1 MNGRKT
7 GRKLISLILSLV
19 MMVTM
24 VPITAAAAPTT
35 DSDSTASNVKI
46 VQSYAAQL
54 RTANQ
59 KSDYSQGGFTWDT
72 EKKSDSWRYF
82 NGVMMDAF
90 LMEGDTAYADAF
102 YDGNISDEGTIKNY
116 IKGEL
121 DSIPTAR
128 GLFDLLSVSGHAD
141 KYKKAIQNVYTQ
153 LEDQKTYE
161 DCGGNY
167 LHKQNDDGTPQES
180 WSTWSIG
187 LDGLYMAQPFL
198 MECANAIDDGKLELK
213 DQDGNEVASESIY
226 TAVYERMAWV
236 AENMRDAETGLYHHG
251 WNVEENAGN
260 GSFWSRGIGWYA
272 MAQVDI
278 IEMMPE
284 GAYRT
289 AMIEQLPAFFDA
301 MLTYQD
307 AETGMWYNV
316 VDRGTDLSGNQLETS
331 GSAMMAYALMKA
343 YNNGYVSNVKYGEAG
358 LKAFNGI
365 VENKVSGEEG
375 SYTVNDI
382 YQKSSVGDSDE
393 FYCEQSYVADEAKGT
408 GALIMAATLANT
420 TAASVGETE
429 PEEPTNPPT
438 EPEEPEAPQE
448 PEPSETVTGNLQGE
462 TRYVLNTDG
471 VDNGGEYLILNS
483 KSAGENRYALRNNN
497 SSSDRQRVS
506 VSDNIASISNNED
519 ACVWTFIQSGD
530 SWRISNGDQYLR
542 LNDSDIISSSGSNLT
557 VTDRDDGVYRI
568 SQLVK
573 ESWWSTTY
581 YLRYSSDRWQRDDE
595 DAGNVYLFKKETTPG
610 APVAFSVTPGSASM
624 RTGSTQA
631 FVPSVLVDNS
641 AVNSYEITW
650 NSGNADVA
658 TVDNS
663 GNVTAISDGTTNI
676 TATLTAANGTGMQAD
691 LTVTI
696 PVSVSSKSVAS
707 AVLSGNTA
715 RYTRQNV
722 EPDFSG
728 IVLTVTYDDNST
740 AEITTEN
747 GLVISGY
754 DITEIGTTYAAISYL
769 GVQYGT
775 VRVTVEGNPY
785 DGLDD
790 ATDYPTYPYDGAVRI
805 DKTATANSQVFNNTG
820 VAKVELDVAG
830 ISVKQG
836 VDVVLVVD
844 VSNSMA
850 WSLENSSN
858 TGDSNKMPDEG
869 QESKIDIAMNAA
881 ENFAD
886 ILLGDNDGSDSD
898 NTLSYVTF
906 AGYDEQ
912 HSASESDKG
921 AYVDSVQTIFSGVT
935 DKEKAK
941 VSFAGTTITGKD
953 RNSKPGDTGV
963 DYTLTLTDENGQSVN
978 GANRGN
984 TNYDYAFWQA
994 QQTVKDLQ
1002 DNYHG
1007 NYAESGR
1014 ETYIVF
1020 MTDGAPSHYNNRN
1033 ANGGSDR
1040 DYYPN
1045 SNRNTYREEDFTTS
1059 TWTDYLLGTDNTYA
1073 NDLYAMV
1080 GDGHFYSIGFDLANG
1095 GFGDF
1100 SWTNSWADL
1109 EDVLAGMV
1117 SEVKIPV
1124 MTTADSDELNQF
1136 YQSLA
1141 TRIKYAGTNA
1151 VVTDTIKSDYTLQ
1164 TAAESGTGEDTALL
1178 NPAPYIEVRAYDL
1191 YAESEHATDE
1201 DGNDLTGMRKDDGE
1215 ALETV
1220 TFSSDGTQAFSDKLG
1235 DGNNIMDISDGT
1247 VTISALYFTYTKDAD
1262 GIERFEWNIGDI
1274 TDQEVALSYYVYLKD
1289 TLEGNRDEG
1298 VWETNESAQLE
1309 YVDIDGKHAV
1319 QTFPVPAMNWG
1330 GASTTYEYYLVDK
1343 EGDPVNYAG
1352 EKVPFANRIIIA
1364 GPKTVALHLNDDLTV
1379 EARTIHASEDL
1390 PDGYFLYDPYAS
1402 YTVETSSGETVE
1414 GGISISKPSEA
1425 AMGKDPN
1432 DPDRADQ
1439 QQGEGAEEEDYQTT
1453 IIVNAEDKYYTW
1465 SRVAFGV
1472 RWDKTPT
1479 YVDEVLNKDQIV
1491 IDYGKAVQKDV
1502 LANDTEVIEEGY
1514 KAELTGFT
1522 SYNPNT
1528 NLKQRMSSP
1537 GSAEFTTDNGTYTL
1551 TQDGTVQFQL
1561 NRFLSEVD
1569 KVFCVV
1575 KLTNEQDKNDFYYL
1589 YEELDVIPAT
1599 TMYYEDNF
1607 AGAITYAGTENTKWD
1622 IYSSNT
1628 SDTPDYL
1635 QEDGTV
1641 GQNSPYG
1648 YDESYNSDVA
1658 YSNATAHHIYA
1669 SEDSN
1674 GGYDITY
1681 AQFTFTGT
1689 GFDLISVTE
1698 QQAAMVRAEIYQG
1711 KNTSSKV
1718 YKSQQVANV
1727 GATSELYQVPV
1738 LSCEDM
1744 PYGTYTVRV
1753 QVYKAYTNEQIPAL
1767 NRGGHFVF
1775 DAVRIYDPIDV
1786 SGTALTGD
1794 SATAQSAYTADSE
1807 AYEQHLEVR
1816 DAIVSSKDYDT
1827 TTEGTEGD
1835 GVLYID
1841 AIPGHATTGSD
1852 AAKVTDYIAVGPNN
1866 EAYLKPGNEDTINM
1880 IGFILNT
1887 DQIPKTLQIGAKSV
1901 LGGEVVLDVS
1911 LENPDTS
1918 DVAYMSEKFRH
1929 ASAQNYSTFIAYA
1942 DDEGDTGTEVTDLTP
1957 YFTKTE
1963 NGYQAYVYITNYGD
1977 AASQILSITDIKA
1990 TFDTAS
1996 GMTFSYSEDVV
2007 NALNERLA
2015 SEEAPVQPGSEAQ
2028 LISAAF
2034 TEDSIRYTKQ
2044 AELKVETTADVE
2056 DIVVLK
2062 ESGSE
2067 QSATTKVE
2075 TNEEGNKVWTL
2086 KFKPGKAGTYSYTV
2100 YGLDKEGNQTGS
2112 STVSIVTTKR

>member
-35 DSDSTASNVKI
+35 GSDSTASNVKI

-54 RTANQ
+54 RDKNQ
-59 KSDYSQGGFTWDT
+59 QPDYSLGGFTWDT
-72 EKKSDSWRYF
+72 ENKPDSWRYF

-102 YDGNISDEGTIKNY
+102 YDGNINDDGSIKNY
-116 IKGEL
+116 IEGEL
-121 DSIPTAR
+121 DSVPTAR
-128 GLFDLLSVSGHAD
+128 GLFDLLSASEYAD
-141 KYKKAIQNVYTQ
+141 KYKKAIQYVYTQ
-153 LEDQKTYE
+153 LEDQVTYE
-161 DCGGNY
+161 KCGGNY

-198 MECANAIDDGKLELK
+198 MECANAIDEGNLELK
-213 DQDGNEVASESIY
+213 DQEGNEVASELIY

-278 IEMMPE
+278 IEMMPAGE
-284 GAYRT
+284 YRT

-301 MLTYQD
+301 MLKYQD
-307 AETGMWYNV
+307 ADTGMWYNV
-316 VDRGTDLSGNQLETS
+316 TNRGTDLSENILETS

-343 YNNGYVSNVKYGEAG
+343 YNNGYVSDAKYGEAG
-358 LKAFNGI
+358 LKAFNGV
-365 VENKVSGEEG
+365 VENKVTGSEG
-375 SYTVNDI
+375 GYKVTDI
-382 YQKSSVGDSDE
+382 YQKSGVGATDE
-393 FYCEQSYVADEAKGT
+393 YYTENSYVADEAKGT

-429 PEEPTNPPT
+429 PEEPTTPPT
-438 EPEEPEAPQE
+438 EPEEPETPQE
-448 PEPSETVTGNLQGE
+448 PEQSETVTGNLQGE
-462 TRYVLNTDG
+462 TRYVLDTDG

-483 KSAGENRYALRNNN
+483 KSAGENKYALRNNDSN
-497 SSSDRQRVS
+497 VMRQQTR
-506 VSDNIASISNNED
+506 VSDNIAQVTSGED
-519 ACVWTFIQSGD
+519 YCVWTFTQSGD
-530 SWRISNGDQYLR
+530 SWIISNGDQYLR
-542 LNDSDIISSSGSNLT
+542 LNNSDIISRSGSDLT
-557 VTDRDDGVYRI
+557 VTNRGSGEYRI
-568 SQLVK
+568 SYNVK
-573 ESWWSTTY
+573 GDTY
-581 YLRYSSDRWQRDDE
+581 YLRYIKSIWQRSDNS
-595 DAGNVYLFKKETTPG
+595 GSVYLFKKETTPG
-610 APVAFSVTPGSASM
+610 APVAFSVTPGSASI
-624 RTGSTQA
+624 RTGSTQ
-631 FVPSVLVDNS
+631 VLTPSVLVDNS

-650 NSGNADVA
+650 NSDNMDVA

-663 GNVTAISDGTTNI
+663 GNVTAVSDGMANI
-676 TATLTAANGTGMQAD
+676 MATLTSASGTAMQED

-696 PVSVSSKSVAS
+696 PVSVSSKSVAN

-728 IVLTVTYDDNST
+728 IVLTVTYDDDST
-740 AEITTEN
+740 AEITTDN

-754 DITEIGTTYAAISYL
+754 DITEIGTTYAAVSYL

-785 DGLDD
+785 DGLED
-790 ATDYPTYPYDGAVRI
+790 ATKYPTYPHDGAVRI
-805 DKTATANSQVFNNTG
+805 DKTATANSQVFHNTG

-858 TGDSNKMPDEG
+858 TGDSNKMPDED

-881 ENFAD
+881 GNFAH

-906 AGYDEQ
+906 AGYDSQ
-912 HSASESDKG
+912 HSASESDQA
-921 AYVDSVQTIFSGVT
+921 AYVDSVQTVFSSVT
-935 DKEKAK
+935 DEEKAK

-963 DYTLTLTDENGQSVN
+963 DYTLTLTDENGRQLVK
-978 GANRGN
+978 GVNRGN

-994 QQTVKDLQ
+994 QQAVKELQ
-1002 DNYHG
+1002 NNYDG
-1007 NYAESGR
+1007 NYAKSGR
-1014 ETYIVF
+1014 ETYVVF
-1020 MTDGAPSHYNNRN
+1020 MTDGAPSHYNNEN
-1033 ANGGSDR
+1033 ANGNSGR
-1040 DYYPN
+1040 DYYPDG
-1045 SNRNTYREEDFTTS
+1045 SGDTYTQGSYTTT
-1059 TWTDYLLGTDNTYA
+1059 TWTNYLLRTDNTYA

-1080 GDGHFYSIGFDLANG
+1080 GDDHFYSIGFDLANG

-1109 EDVLAGMV
+1109 ADVLAGMV
-1117 SEVKIPV
+1117 TDAEIPV
-1124 MTTADSDELNQF
+1124 MTTADRDELNQF

-1164 TAAESGTGEDTALL
+1164 TAAVSGTGEDTALL
-1178 NPAPYIEVRAYDL
+1178 DPAPYIEVRAYNL

-1201 DGNDLTGMRKDDGE
+1201 EGNDLTGMRKDDGE
-1215 ALETV
+1215 AWETV
-1220 TFSSDGTQAFSDKLG
+1220 TFNTDGTQAFSNKLG
-1235 DGNNIMDISDGT
+1235 DDNNIMTIGPDGT
-1247 VTISALYFTYTKDAD
+1247 VTISAMYFTYTKDAD

-1274 TDQEVALSYYVYLKD
+1274 TDQEMALSYYVYLKD

-1298 VWETNESAQLE
+1298 VWETNEIAQLE

-1343 EGDPVNYAG
+1343 DGNPVNYAG
-1352 EKVPFANRIIIA
+1352 EEVPFANRIIIA
-1364 GPKTVALHLNDDLTV
+1364 GPSTVALHLNDDLTV
-1379 EARTIHASEDL
+1379 EARTINASEFL
-1390 PDGYFLYDPYAS
+1390 PEGYFLYDPYAA
-1402 YTVETSSGETVE
+1402 YTVETSSGETVQ
-1414 GGISISKPSEA
+1414 GGITISEPSDA
-1425 AMGKDPN
+1425 ARGEDPE
-1432 DPDRADQ
+1432 DTERADQ
-1439 QQGEGAEEEDYQTT
+1439 NGAQTT
-1453 IIVNAEDKYYTW
+1453 IVVNAEETYYTW

-1479 YVDEVLNKDQIV
+1479 YVDEALNKDQIV

-1528 NLKQRMSSP
+1528 DLKQRMSSP
-1537 GSAEFTTDNGTYTL
+1537 GSAEFTTDNGTYSL

-1575 KLTNEQDKNDFYYL
+1575 KLTNEMDENDFYYL

-1622 IYSSNT
+1622 IYTSNI
-1628 SDTPDYL
+1628 SDTPDYV

-1648 YDESYNSDVA
+1648 YDESYNSDIA
-1658 YSNATAHHIYA
+1658 YSNAAAHHIYA
-1669 SEDSN
+1669 SEDSD

-1711 KNTSSKV
+1711 RNTNGEV

-1727 GATSELYQVPV
+1727 GATNELYQVPV

-1744 PYGTYTVRV
+1744 PYDTYTVRV
-1753 QVYKAYTNEQIPAL
+1753 QVYKEYTNEQIPAL

-1841 AIPGHATTGSD
+1841 ATPGHATTGSD

-1866 EAYLKPGNEDTINM
+1866 EAYLKPGNDDTINM

-1911 LENPDTS
+1911 LENPDTG
-1918 DVAYMSEKFRH
+1918 DAVYMSEEFRH

-1957 YFTKTE
+1957 YFAKRE
-1963 NGYQAYVYITNYGD
+1963 KGYQVYVYITNYGD
-1977 AASQILSITDIKA
+1977 DMSQILSITDIKA

-1996 GMTFSYSEDVV
+1996 GMRFSYSEDVV

-2086 KFKPGKAGTYSYTV
+2086 KFKPGKAGTYNYTV
-2100 YGLDKEGNQTGS
+2100 YGLDKEENKTGS
-2112 STVSIVTTKR
+2112 AEVSIETTRR

>member
-1 MNGRKT
+1 MKGRKT
-7 GRKLISLILSLV
+7 GSKLISLILSLV
-19 MMVTM
+19 MIVTLLPATVM
-24 VPITAAAAPTT
+24 AAPAT
-35 DSDSTASNVKI
+35 DSSTSANVEK
-46 VQSYAAQL
+46 VLSYAAL
-54 RTANQ
+54 MRDNNTKKNG
-59 KSDYSQGGFTWDT
+59 DYASGGFTWDT
-72 EKKSDSWRYF
+72 EGKADSWRYF
-82 NGVMMDAF
+82 NGLMMDAF
-90 LMEGDTAYADAF
+90 LMTGDQKNIAYAEQF
-102 YDGNISDEGTIKNY
+102 YDANIADAGIISDYAE
-116 IKGEL
+116 GEL
-121 DSIPTAR
+121 DSVEAAR
-128 GLFDLLSVSGHAD
+128 GLFDLLDSQND
-141 KYKKAIQNVYTQ
+141 EKYKTAIQYVYTQ
-153 LEDQKTYE
+153 LEKQTSYE

-167 LHKQNDDGTPQES
+167 LHKDS
-180 WSTWSIG
+180 WKDWNIG

-198 MECANAIDDGKLELK
+198 MECANAIEPGTLTLIDKE
-213 DQDGNEVASESIY
+213 NNTVAANDIY
-226 TAVYERMAWV
+226 QAVYNRMEWV
-236 AENMRDAETGLYHHG
+236 ATTMKDDATGLYHHG
-251 WNVEENAGN
+251 WNVENENGN
-260 GSFWSRGIGWYA
+260 RHFWSRSLGWYA

-284 GAYRT
+284 GT
-289 AMIEQLPAFFDA
+289 ARDTMISQLTAFFDA
-301 MLTYQD
+301 MLNYQD
-307 AETGMWYNV
+307 SETGMWYNV
-316 VDRGTDLSGNQLETS
+316 TNRGADLDNNKLETS

-343 YNNGYVSNVKYGEAG
+343 YNNGYVTDAKYGEAG
-358 LKAFNGI
+358 LKAFNGV
-365 VENKVSGEEG
+365 VESKVSGDEG
-375 SYTVNDI
+375 NYTVADI
-382 YQKSSVGDSDE
+382 YQKSSVETSDE
-393 FYCEQSYVADEAKGT
+393 GYCQNEYVNDEAKGT
-408 GALIMAATLANT
+408 GALIMAATLANATADKLPETDPEKPT
-420 TAASVGETE
+420 T
-429 PEEPTNPPT
+429 PPT
-438 EPEEPEAPQE
+438 EPEEPELPQE
-448 PEPSETVTGNLQGE
+448 PEASETVTGYLQGE
-462 TRYVLNTDG
+462 TRYELATDG
-471 VDNGGEYLILNS
+471 VENGKVYLIVN
-483 KSAGENRYALRNNN
+483 GENALMNNQSTADSQDVN
-497 SSSDRQRVS
+497 LNADKSIATVS
-506 VSDNIASISNNED
+506 ENADLCE
-519 ACVWTFIQSGD
+519 WTFTKISK
-530 SWRISNGDQYLR
+530 SWRISNSGRYLQLNNRGINLSEDKTNVTVEKKESDPGDYRIYQSSDGSKMYLR
-542 LNDSDIISSSGSNLT
+542 FSSGKW
-557 VTDRDDGVYRI
+557 I
-568 SQLVK
+568 A
-573 ESWWSTTY
+573 
-581 YLRYSSDRWQRDDE
+581 SSDSKT
-595 DAGNVYLFKKETTPG
+595 NSLYKKTG
-610 APVAFSVTPGSASM
+610 ASQGEEVSFSVTPGSLALK
-624 RTGSTQA
+624 TGSTQQ
-631 FVPSVLVDNS
+631 FTPSVLVSN
-641 AVNSYEITW
+641 AAAESYNITW
-650 NSGNADVA
+650 ESDSPQIAGIDENGLLTAVADGSV
-658 TVDNS
+658 
-663 GNVTAISDGTTNI
+663 NI
-676 TATLTAANGTGMQAD
+676 TATLTAANGTGMQKD

-696 PVSVSSKSVAS
+696 PVTVSSKSVAS

-728 IVLTVTYDDNST
+728 VVLTVTYDDGST

-747 GLVISGY
+747 GLVINGY
-754 DITEIGTTYAAISYL
+754 DITEIGTTYAAVSYL

-785 DGLDD
+785 DGLED
-790 ATDYPTYPYDGAVRI
+790 ATKYPTYPHDGAVRI
-805 DKTATANSQVFNNTG
+805 DKTATANSQVFHNTG

-858 TGDSNKMPDEG
+858 TGDSNKMPDED
-869 QESKIDIAMNAA
+869 QKSKIDIAMNAA
-881 ENFAD
+881 GNFAH

-906 AGYDEQ
+906 AGYDSQ
-912 HSASESDKG
+912 HSASKSDQA
-921 AYVDSVQTIFSGVT
+921 AYVDSVQTVFSSVT
-935 DKEKAK
+935 DEEKAK

-963 DYTLTLTDENGQSVN
+963 DYTLTLTDENGHQLVK
-978 GANRGN
+978 GVNRGN

-994 QQTVKDLQ
+994 QQAVEQLQ
-1002 DNYHG
+1002 NKYDG

-1014 ETYIVF
+1014 ETYVVF
-1020 MTDGAPSHYNNRN
+1020 MTDGAPSHYNNKN
-1033 ANGGSDR
+1033 ANGNSNR
-1040 DYYPN
+1040 DYYPDG
-1045 SNRNTYREEDFTTS
+1045 SERTYTQGSYDTN
-1059 TWTDYLLGTDNTYA
+1059 TWTSYLLRTDNTYA
-1073 NDLYAMV
+1073 NALYEMV
-1080 GDGHFYSIGFDLANG
+1080 GDDHFYSIGFDLANG

-1109 EDVLAGMV
+1109 ADVLAGMV
-1117 SEVKIPV
+1117 TDAKIPV
-1124 MTTADSDELNQF
+1124 MTTADRDELNQF

-1164 TAAESGTGEDTALL
+1164 TAAVSGTGEDTALL
-1178 NPAPYIEVRAYDL
+1178 DPAPYIEVRAYNL

-1201 DGNDLTGMRKDDGE
+1201 EGNDLTGMRKDDGE
-1215 ALETV
+1215 AWETV
-1220 TFSSDGTQAFSDKLG
+1220 TFNTDGTQAFSNKLG
-1235 DGNNIMDISDGT
+1235 DDNNIMTIGPDGT
-1247 VTISALYFTYTKDAD
+1247 VTISAMYFTYTKDAD

-1274 TDQEVALSYYVYLKD
+1274 TDQEMALSYYVYLKD

-1298 VWETNESAQLE
+1298 VWETNEIAQLE

-1343 EGDPVNYAG
+1343 DGNPVNYAG
-1352 EKVPFANRIIIA
+1352 EEVPFANRIIIA
-1364 GPKTVALHLNDDLTV
+1364 GPSTVALHLNDDLTV
-1379 EARTIHASEDL
+1379 EARTINASEFL
-1390 PDGYFLYDPYAS
+1390 PEGYFLYDPYAA
-1402 YTVETSSGETVE
+1402 YTVETSSGETVQ
-1414 GGISISKPSEA
+1414 GGITISEPSDA
-1425 AMGKDPN
+1425 ARGEDPE
-1432 DPDRADQ
+1432 DTERADQ
-1439 QQGEGAEEEDYQTT
+1439 NGAQTT
-1453 IIVNAEDKYYTW
+1453 IVVNAEETYYTW

-1479 YVDEVLNKDQIV
+1479 YVDEALNKDQIV

-1528 NLKQRMSSP
+1528 DLKQRMSSP
-1537 GSAEFTTDNGTYTL
+1537 GSAEFTTDNGTYSL

-1575 KLTNEQDKNDFYYL
+1575 KLTNKTDETDFYYL

-1599 TMYYEDNF
+1599 AVYYEDNF

-1622 IYSSNT
+1622 IYTSNI
-1628 SDTPDYL
+1628 SDTPDYV

-1658 YSNATAHHIYA
+1658 YSNTAAHHIYA

-1711 KNTSSKV
+1711 RNTNGEV

-1727 GATSELYQVPV
+1727 GATNELYQVPV

-1753 QVYKAYTNEQIPAL
+1753 QVYKEYTNEQIPAL

-1794 SATAQSAYTADSE
+1794 SKTAQDAYLADSE
-1807 AYEQHLEVR
+1807 AYEQHLELR
-1816 DAIVSSKDYDT
+1816 DAIVSSADYDS
-1827 TTEGTEGD
+1827 TTEGTEGE

-1841 AIPGHATTGSD
+1841 ATPGHATTGSD
-1852 AAKVTDYIAVGPNN
+1852 AAQVADYIAVGPNN
-1866 EAYLKPGNEDTINM
+1866 ETYLQSGEESAV

-1911 LENPDTS
+1911 LENPDTV
-1918 DVAYMSEKFRH
+1918 DAAYMSEPFSH
-1929 ASAQNYSTFIAYA
+1929 AAAQNYSTFVAYA
-1942 DDEGDTGTEVTDLTP
+1942 EDEEDTGTEVTDLTP

-1963 NGYQAYVYITNYGD
+1963 NGYQTYVYIANYGD
-1977 AASQILSITDIKA
+1977 NTSQILSITDIKA

-1996 GMTFSYSEDVV
+1996 GMNFSYSTDVV
-2007 NALNERLA
+2007 NTLNERLD
-2015 SEEAPVQPGSEAQ
+2015 SEEAPVQPGSEAK

>member
-24 VPITAAAAPTT
+24 VPMTAAAAPAT
-35 DSDSTASNVKI
+35 DSDNTASNVEI
-46 VQSYAAQL
+46 VQSYAEQL
-54 RTANQ
+54 RTENR
-59 KSDYSQGGFTWDT
+59 KSDYSAGGFTWDT
-72 EKKSDSWRYF
+72 EGKKDSWRYF

-102 YDGNISDEGTIKNY
+102 YDGNINDDGIIKNY
-116 IKGEL
+116 IEGEL
-121 DSIPTAR
+121 DSVEAAR
-128 GLFDLLSVSGHAD
+128 GLFDLLDSGNAE
-141 KYKKAIQNVYTQ
+141 KYKAAIQYVYSQ
-153 LEDQKTYE
+153 LEKQTSYE
-161 DCGGNY
+161 NCGGNY
-167 LHKQNDDGTPQES
+167 QHKDS
-180 WSTWSIG
+180 WKDWNIG

-213 DQDGNEVASESIY
+213 DRDGNEVASKSIY

-236 AENMRDAETGLYHHG
+236 AEKMCDAETDLYHHG
-251 WNVEENAGN
+251 WNVEENVGN

-284 GAYRT
+284 GEYRT
-289 AMIEQLPAFFDA
+289 AMIGQLQAFFDA

-307 AETGMWYNV
+307 ADTGLWYNV
-316 VDRGTDLSGNQLETS
+316 TDRGTDLSGNQLETS

-343 YNNGYVSNVKYGEAG
+343 YNNGYASEAKYGEAG
-358 LKAFNGI
+358 LKAFNGV
-365 VENKVSGEEG
+365 VENKVTESEG
-375 SYTVNDI
+375 SYTVADI
-382 YQKSSVGDSDE
+382 YQKSGVGETDE
-393 FYCEQSYVADEAKGT
+393 YYTENAYVADEAKGT

-429 PEEPTNPPT
+429 PEEPTTPPT
-438 EPEEPEAPQE
+438 EPEEPETPQE

-462 TRYVLNTDG
+462 TRYVLDTDG
-471 VDNGGEYLILNS
+471 VDDGGEYLILNS
-483 KSAGENRYALRNNN
+483 TSKGTRYALRNNDSN
-497 SSSDRQRVS
+497 KASQSVK
-506 VSDNIASISNNED
+506 VSDSIAAISNNED
-519 ACVWTFIQSGD
+519 SCVWTFTQSGD
-530 SWRISNGDQYLR
+530 SWRISNRNQYLR
-542 LNDSDIISSSGSNLT
+542 LNDNDIISGSGSNLT
-557 VTDRDDGVYRI
+557 VTDEGSGGYIISYR
-568 SQLVK
+568 SK
-573 ESWWSTTY
+573 GTTY
-581 YLRYSSDRWQRDDE
+581 YLRYRDDSWQRYKSD
-595 DAGNVYLFKKETTPG
+595 GNVYLFKKETTPG
-610 APVAFSVTPGSASM
+610 APVAFSVTPGSVSI

-631 FVPSVLVDNS
+631 LVPSVLVGNS

-650 NSGNADVA
+650 DSDNMDVA
-658 TVDNS
+658 AVDNS
-663 GNVTAISDGTTNI
+663 GNVTAISDGTANI
-676 TATLTAANGTGMQAD
+676 TATLTSASGTAMQEE
-691 LTVTI
+691 LTVAI
-696 PVSVSSKSVAS
+696 PVSVSSKSVTS

-715 RYTRQNV
+715 KYTRQNV

-728 IVLTVTYDDNST
+728 VVLTVTYDDGST

-747 GLVISGY
+747 GLVINGY
-754 DITEIGTTYAAISYL
+754 DITEIGTTYAAVSYL

-785 DGLDD
+785 DGLED
-790 ATDYPTYPYDGAVRI
+790 ATKYPTYPHDGAVRI
-805 DKTATANSQVFNNTG
+805 DKTATANSQVFHNTG

-858 TGDSNKMPDEG
+858 TGDSNKMPDED

-881 ENFAD
+881 GNFAH

-906 AGYDEQ
+906 AGYDSQ
-912 HSASESDKG
+912 HSASESDQA
-921 AYVDSVQTIFSGVT
+921 AYVDSVQTVFSSVT
-935 DKEKAK
+935 DEEKAK

-963 DYTLTLTDENGQSVN
+963 DYTLTLTDKNGHQLVK
-978 GANRGN
+978 GVNRGN

-994 QQTVKDLQ
+994 QQAVKELQ
-1002 DNYHG
+1002 NNYDG
-1007 NYAESGR
+1007 NYAKSGR
-1014 ETYIVF
+1014 ETYVVF
-1020 MTDGAPSHYNNRN
+1020 MTDGAPSHYNNEN
-1033 ANGGSDR
+1033 ANGNSGR
-1040 DYYPN
+1040 DYYPDG
-1045 SNRNTYREEDFTTS
+1045 SGDTYTQGSYTTT
-1059 TWTDYLLGTDNTYA
+1059 TWTNYLLRTDNTYA

-1080 GDGHFYSIGFDLANG
+1080 GEDHFYSIGFDLANG

-1109 EDVLAGMV
+1109 ADVLAGMV
-1117 SEVKIPV
+1117 TDAKIPV
-1124 MTTADSDELNQF
+1124 MTTADRDELNQF

-1164 TAAESGTGEDTALL
+1164 TAAESGTGEDKAPL

-1191 YAESEHATDE
+1191 YARSEHATDE
-1201 DGNDLTGMRKDDGE
+1201 EGNDLTGMRKDDGE
-1215 ALETV
+1215 AWETV
-1220 TFSSDGTQAFSDKLG
+1220 TFNTDGTQAFSDKLG
-1235 DGNNIMDISDGT
+1235 DNNNIMAIEPDGT

-1289 TLEGNRDEG
+1289 TLEGDRDEG
-1298 VWETNESAQLE
+1298 VWETNEIAQLE

-1319 QTFPVPAMNWG
+1319 QKFPVPAMNWG

-1343 EGDPVNYAG
+1343 YGNPVNYAG
-1352 EKVPFANRIIIA
+1352 EEVPFANRIIIA

-1390 PDGYFLYDPYAS
+1390 PEGYFLYDPYAS

-1439 QQGEGAEEEDYQTT
+1439 QQGKGAEEKDYQTT

-1479 YVDEVLNKDQIV
+1479 YVDEALNKDQIV

-1514 KAELTGFT
+1514 QAELAGFT

-1537 GSAEFTTDNGTYTL
+1537 GSAEFTTDNGTYSL
-1551 TQDGTVQFQL
+1551 TEDGTVQFQL

-1575 KLTNEQDKNDFYYL
+1575 KLTNETDENDFYYL

-1599 TMYYEDNF
+1599 AMYYEDNF
-1607 AGAITYAGTENTKWD
+1607 ADAITYAGTENTKWD
-1622 IYSSNT
+1622 IYTSNV

-1658 YSNATAHHIYA
+1658 YSNTAAHHIYA
-1669 SEDSN
+1669 SAGSD

-1711 KNTSSKV
+1711 RNTNGEV

-1727 GATSELYQVPV
+1727 GATNELYQVPV

-1753 QVYKAYTNEQIPAL
+1753 QVYKEYTNEQIPAL

-1794 SATAQSAYTADSE
+1794 SKTAQDAYMADRE
-1807 AYEQHLEVR
+1807 AYEQHLELR
-1816 DAIVSSKDYDT
+1816 DAIVSSADYDS
-1827 TTEGTEGD
+1827 TTEGTVGD

-1841 AIPGHATTGSD
+1841 ATPGHATTGSD

-1866 EAYLKPGNEDTINM
+1866 EAYLKPGNDDTINM

-1911 LENPDTS
+1911 LENPDT
-1918 DVAYMSEKFRH
+1918 DNAVYMSEEFRH

-1957 YFTKTE
+1957 YFAKTE
-1963 NGYQAYVYITNYGD
+1963 NGYQAYVYITNYGAD
-1977 AASQILSITDIKA
+1977 TSQILSITDIKA

-2067 QSATTKVE
+2067 QSATTKVQ

-2086 KFKPGKAGTYSYTV
+2086 KFKPGKAGTYNYTV
-2100 YGLDKEGNQTGS
+2100 YGLDKEGNKTGS
-2112 STVSIVTTKR
+2112 AEVSIETTRR

>member
-1 MNGRKT
+1 MKGRKT
-7 GRKLISLILSLV
+7 GSKLISLILTLAMIVTLLPATV
-19 MMVTM
+19 M
-24 VPITAAAAPTT
+24 AAPTA
-35 DSDSTASNVKI
+35 DSNSTSANVDK
-46 VQSYAAQL
+46 VLSYAAQM
-54 RTANQ
+54 RNGNQ
-59 KSDYSQGGFTWDT
+59 KNDLSEGPFSWDT
-72 EKKSDSWRYF
+72 EGKSDTWRYF

-90 LMEGDTAYADAF
+90 LMTEDADNESFAQEF
-102 YDGNISDEGTIKNY
+102 YDDNIDENGTIPDY
-116 IKGEL
+116 ATGEL
-121 DSIPTAR
+121 DSVEAAR
-128 GLFDLLSVSGHAD
+128 GLFDLLDNGQNSD
-141 KYKKAIQNVYTQ
+141 RYKKAIQLVYSE
-153 LEDQKTYE
+153 LEKQMTYD

-167 LHKQNDDGTPQES
+167 QHKQMEDGEPTES
-180 WSTWSIG
+180 WRTWNIG
-187 LDGLYMAQPFL
+187 LDGLYMAEPFL
-198 MECANAIDDGKLELK
+198 MECANAIDDGKLTLTDKEGQTVTSDK
-213 DQDGNEVASESIY
+213 IY
-226 TAVYERMAWV
+226 QAVYKRFAWV
-236 AENMRDAETGLYHHG
+236 EENMLDTETGLYHHG
-251 WNVEENAGN
+251 WNVDESKGN
-260 GSFWSRGIGWYA
+260 GHFWSRGIGWYA
-272 MAQVDI
+272 MAQVDV

-284 GAYRT
+284 DEYRT
-289 AMIEQLPAFFDA
+289 AMISQLPEFFDA
-301 MLTYQD
+301 MLKYQD

-316 VDRGTDLSGNQLETS
+316 VNCGSDLSGNSLETS

-343 YNNGYVSNVKYGEAG
+343 YNNGYVTDAKYGEAG

-365 VENKVSGEEG
+365 AEEKISGSEG
-375 SYTVNDI
+375 SYTVADI
-382 YQKSSVGDSDE
+382 YQKSGVGDSDAY
-393 FYCEQSYVADEAKGT
+393 YCEQEYVNDEAKGT
-408 GALIMAATLANT
+408 GALIMAATLANA
-420 TAASVGETE
+420 TADKLPETE
-429 PEEPTNPPT
+429 PEEPTTPPT
-438 EPEEPEAPQE
+438 EPEEPEQPQE
-448 PEPSETVTGNLQGE
+448 PEASETVTGHLQGE
-462 TRYVLNTDG
+462 TRYELATDG
-471 VDNGGEYLILNS
+471 VESGEVYLIVNGDNALMNNQS
-483 KSAGENRYALRNNN
+483 TADSQDVNKNDDESIATVSENAELC
-497 SSSDRQRVS
+497 
-506 VSDNIASISNNED
+506 E
-519 ACVWTFIQSGD
+519 WTFTKGKSGWTITNGSQS
-530 SWRISNGDQYLR
+530 LR
-542 LNDSDIISSSGSNLT
+542 LNSSDDIIGDAQSLT
-557 VTDRDDGVYRI
+557 VTDANNGSYRI
-568 SQLVK
+568 SQSSR
-573 ESWWSTTY
+573 ETTY
-581 YLRYSSDRWQRDDE
+581 YLRYTKENGWYSRSGKG
-595 DAGNVYLFKKETTPG
+595 ASGTNKLYKKTG
-610 APVAFSVTPGSASM
+610 ASQGEEVFFSVTPGSLALK
-624 RTGSTQA
+624 TGSTQQ
-631 FVPSVLVDNS
+631 FTPSVLVSN
-641 AVNSYEITW
+641 AAAESYNITW
-650 NSGNADVA
+650 KS
-658 TVDNS
+658 DNPQIA
-663 GNVTAISDGTTNI
+663 GIDENGLLTAAADGTANI
-676 TATLTAANGTGMQAD
+676 TATLTAANGTGMQED

-754 DITEIGTTYAAISYL
+754 DITEIGTTYAAVSYL

-790 ATDYPTYPYDGAVRI
+790 ATEYPTYPYDGAVRI
-805 DKTATANSQVFNNTG
+805 DKTATANSQVFNDTG

-844 VSNSMA
+844 VSNSMG
-850 WSLENSSN
+850 WSLENSDGAN
-858 TGDSNKMPDEG
+858 DAEKLPTGK
-869 QESKIDIAMNAA
+869 QETKLKNAMDAA
-881 ENFAD
+881 GSFAN
-886 ILLGDNDGSDSD
+886 ILLGDNSGADSD
-898 NTLSYVTF
+898 NTLSFVTF
-906 AGYDEQ
+906 AGYDRE
-912 HSASESDKG
+912 HSASSSDRNT
-921 AYVDSVQTIFSGVT
+921 YIDSVMTVFSGVT
-935 DKEKAK
+935 SADAANT
-941 VSFAGTTITGKD
+941 SFRNTTISGTPSG
-953 RNSKPGDTGV
+953 SSGSAT
-963 DYTLTLTDENGQSVN
+963 YELTITNENGHRVVS

-994 QQTVKDLQ
+994 QQAVKELQ
-1002 DNYHG
+1002 GNYNG

-1014 ETYIVF
+1014 ETYVVF
-1020 MTDGAPSHYNNRN
+1020 MTDGAPSHYNNKN
-1033 ANGGSDR
+1033 ANGNSGR
-1040 DYYPN
+1040 DYYPDG
-1045 SNRNTYREEDFTTS
+1045 SEDTYTQGSYTTT
-1059 TWTDYLLGTDNTYA
+1059 TWTNYLLRTDNTYA

-1080 GDGHFYSIGFDLANG
+1080 GEDHFYSIGFDLANG

-1117 SEVKIPV
+1117 TNAEIPV

-1164 TAAESGTGEDTALL
+1164 TAAESGTGENTALL
-1178 NPAPYIEVRAYDL
+1178 NPAPYIEVRAYNL
-1191 YAESEHATDE
+1191 YAKSEHATDE

-1220 TFSSDGTQAFSDKLG
+1220 TFRADGTQAFSDKLG

-1298 VWETNESAQLE
+1298 VWETNEIAQLE

-1319 QTFPVPAMNWG
+1319 QTFPVPALNWG

-1343 EGDPVNYAG
+1343 DGNPVNYAG
-1352 EKVPFANRIIIA
+1352 EEVPFANRIIIA
-1364 GPKTVALHLNDDLTV
+1364 GPSTVALHLNDDLTV
-1379 EARTIHASEDL
+1379 EARTINASEFL

-1402 YTVETSSGETVE
+1402 YTVETSSGETVQ
-1414 GGISISKPSEA
+1414 GGITISEPSDA
-1425 AMGKDPN
+1425 AKGEDPE
-1432 DPDRADQ
+1432 DTERADQ
-1439 QQGEGAEEEDYQTT
+1439 NGAQTT
-1453 IIVNAEDKYYTW
+1453 IVVNAEETYYTW

-1479 YVDEVLNKDQIV
+1479 YVDEALNKDQIV

-1575 KLTNEQDKNDFYYL
+1575 KLTNETDENDFYYL

-1622 IYSSNT
+1622 IYTSNM
-1628 SDTPDYL
+1628 SDTPDDL

-1669 SEDSN
+1669 SADSD

-1711 KNTSSKV
+1711 RNTSGKV

-1744 PYGTYTVRV
+1744 PYDTYTVRV

-1841 AIPGHATTGSD
+1841 ATPGHATTGSD

-1866 EAYLKPGNEDTINM
+1866 EAYLKPGNDDTINM

-1911 LENPDTS
+1911 LENPDTGNA
-1918 DVAYMSEKFRH
+1918 VYMSEEFRH
-1929 ASAQNYSTFIAYA
+1929 ASAQNYSTFIDYA
-1942 DDEGDTGTEVTDLTP
+1942 DDEDDTGTEVTDLTP
-1957 YFTKTE
+1957 YFAKTE
-1963 NGYQAYVYITNYGD
+1963 KGYQAYVYITNYGD
-1977 AASQILSITDIKA
+1977 DTSQILSITDIKA

-1996 GMTFSYSEDVV
+1996 GMSFSYSADVV
-2007 NALNERLA
+2007 NGLNERLA

>member
-24 VPITAAAAPTT
+24 VPMTAAAAPAT
-35 DSDSTASNVKI
+35 DSDNTASNVEI
-46 VQSYAAQL
+46 VRSYAAQL

-59 KSDYSQGGFTWDT
+59 KSDYSKGGFTWDT
-72 EKKSDSWRYF
+72 ENKPDSWRYF

-102 YDGNISDEGTIKNY
+102 YDGNINDDGSIKNY
-116 IKGEL
+116 IEGEL
-121 DSIPTAR
+121 DSVPTAR
-128 GLFDLLSVSGHAD
+128 GLFDLLSASEYAD
-141 KYKKAIQNVYTQ
+141 KYKKAIQYVYTQ
-153 LEDQKTYE
+153 LEDQVTYE
-161 DCGGNY
+161 KCGGNY
-167 LHKQNDDGTPQES
+167 LHKQNDDGSPQDS
-180 WSTWSIG
+180 WSTWRIG
-187 LDGLYMAQPFL
+187 LDGLYMAEPFL
-198 MECANAIDDGKLELK
+198 MECANAIDANVLTLNDKE
-213 DQDGNEVASESIY
+213 GNPVSSADIYKEVY
-226 TAVYERMAWV
+226 DRFAWV
-236 AENMRDAETGLYHHG
+236 AENMYDKTTGLYHHG
-251 WNVEENAGN
+251 WNPSDNTGN
-260 GSFWSRGIGWYA
+260 SHFWGRGIGWYA
-272 MAQVDI
+272 VALVDV
-278 IEMMPE
+278 IEMMPAE
-284 GAYRT
+284 YQPQMMPYLT
-289 AMIEQLPAFFDA
+289 KLFDG
-301 MLTYQD
+301 MLKYQD
-307 AETGMWYNV
+307 EESGMWYNV
-316 VDRGTDLSGNQLETS
+316 VNNSELSGNSLETS
-331 GSAMMAYALMKA
+331 VSAMMAYALMKA
-343 YNNGYVSNVKYGEAG
+343 YNNGYVSDAKYGEAG
-358 LKAFNGI
+358 LKAFNGV
-365 VENKVSGEEG
+365 VEYKVTASEG
-375 SYTVNDI
+375 SYKVTDI
-382 YQKSSVGDSDE
+382 YQKSGVGATDE
-393 FYCEQSYVADEAKGT
+393 YYTENSYVADEAKGT
-408 GALIMAATLANT
+408 GALIMAATLANA
-420 TAASVGETE
+420 TADKLPETD
-429 PEEPTNPPT
+429 PEEPTTPPT
-438 EPEEPEAPQE
+438 EPEEPELPQE
-448 PEPSETVTGNLQGE
+448 PEASETVTGYLQGE
-462 TRYVLNTDG
+462 TRYELATDG
-471 VDNGGEYLILNS
+471 VESGEVYLIVNGDNALMNNQSTADSQDVNLNADKSIATVSENADLCEWTFTKNS
-483 KSAGENRYALRNNN
+483 K
-497 SSSDRQRVS
+497 
-506 VSDNIASISNNED
+506 
-519 ACVWTFIQSGD
+519 
-530 SWRISNGDQYLR
+530 SWRISNSGRYLQLNNWRINLSEDKTNVTVEKKESDPGDYRIYQSSDGSKMYLR
-542 LNDSDIISSSGSNLT
+542 FSSGKW
-557 VTDRDDGVYRI
+557 I
-568 SQLVK
+568 A
-573 ESWWSTTY
+573 
-581 YLRYSSDRWQRDDE
+581 SSDSKT
-595 DAGNVYLFKKETTPG
+595 NSLYKKTG
-610 APVAFSVTPGSASM
+610 ASQGEEVSFSVTPGSLALK
-624 RTGSTQA
+624 TGSTQQ
-631 FVPSVLVDNS
+631 FTPSVLVSN
-641 AVNSYEITW
+641 AAAESYNITW
-650 NSGNADVA
+650 ESDSPQIAGIDENGLLTAVADGSV
-658 TVDNS
+658 
-663 GNVTAISDGTTNI
+663 NI
-676 TATLTAANGTGMQAD
+676 TATLTAANGTGMQED

-696 PVSVSSKSVAS
+696 PVTVSSKSVAS

-728 IVLTVTYDDNST
+728 VVLTVTYDDGST

-747 GLVISGY
+747 GLVINGY
-754 DITEIGTTYAAISYL
+754 DITEIGTTYAAVSYL

-785 DGLDD
+785 DGLED
-790 ATDYPTYPYDGAVRI
+790 ATKYPTYPHDGAVRI
-805 DKTATANSQVFNNTG
+805 DKTATANSQVFHNTG

-858 TGDSNKMPDEG
+858 TGDSNKMPDED

-881 ENFAD
+881 GNFAH

-906 AGYDEQ
+906 AGYDSQ
-912 HSASESDKG
+912 HSASESDQA
-921 AYVDSVQTIFSGVT
+921 AYVDSVQTVFSSVT
-935 DKEKAK
+935 DEEKAK
-941 VSFAGTTITGKD
+941 VSFTGTTITGKD

-963 DYTLTLTDENGQSVN
+963 DYTLTLTDENGYQLVK
-978 GANRGN
+978 GVNRGN

-994 QQTVKDLQ
+994 QEAVEDLQ
-1002 DNYHG
+1002 DNYDG

-1014 ETYIVF
+1014 ETYVVF
-1020 MTDGAPSHYNNRN
+1020 MTDGAPSHYNNKN
-1033 ANGGSDR
+1033 ANGNSNR
-1040 DYYPN
+1040 DYYPDG
-1045 SNRNTYREEDFTTS
+1045 SERTYTQGSYDTN
-1059 TWTDYLLGTDNTYA
+1059 TWTSYLLRTDNTYA
-1073 NDLYAMV
+1073 NALYEMV
-1080 GDGHFYSIGFDLANG
+1080 GDDHFYSIGFDLANG

-1109 EDVLAGMV
+1109 ADVLAGMV
-1117 SEVKIPV
+1117 TDAKIPV
-1124 MTTADSDELNQF
+1124 MTTADRDELNQF

-1151 VVTDTIKSDYTLQ
+1151 VVTDIIKSDYTLQ
-1164 TAAESGTGEDTALL
+1164 TAAESGTGEVKAPL

-1191 YAESEHATDE
+1191 YAESEHAVDE

-1220 TFSSDGTQAFSDKLG
+1220 TFSADGTQAFSDKLG
-1235 DGNNIMDISDGT
+1235 GSNIMTIGSDGT
-1247 VTISALYFTYTKDAD
+1247 VTISALYFTYIKDAD
-1262 GIERFEWNIGDI
+1262 GVERFEWNIGDI
-1274 TDQEVALSYYVYLKD
+1274 TDQELALSYYVYLKD
-1289 TLEGNRDEG
+1289 TLEGKRDEG
-1298 VWETNESAQLE
+1298 VWETNEIAQLE

-1343 EGDPVNYAG
+1343 YGNPVNYAG
-1352 EKVPFANRIIIA
+1352 EEVPFANRIIIA

-1390 PDGYFLYDPYAS
+1390 PDGYFLYDPYAY
-1402 YTVETSSGETVE
+1402 YTVETSSGETVQ
-1414 GGISISKPSEA
+1414 GGITISEPSDAAKGEA
-1425 AMGKDPN
+1425 EEDTE
-1432 DPDRADQ
+1432 RADQ
-1439 QQGEGAEEEDYQTT
+1439 NGAQTT
-1453 IIVNAEDKYYTW
+1453 IVVNAEETYYTW

-1479 YVDEVLNKDQIV
+1479 YVDEALNKDQIV

-1537 GSAEFTTDNGTYTL
+1537 GSAEFTTDNGTYSL
-1551 TQDGTVQFQL
+1551 TEDGTVQFQL

-1575 KLTNEQDKNDFYYL
+1575 KLTNETNENDFYYL

-1599 TMYYEDNF
+1599 AMYYEDNF
-1607 AGAITYAGTENTKWD
+1607 ADAITYAGTENTKWD
-1622 IYSSNT
+1622 IYTSNV

-1658 YSNATAHHIYA
+1658 YSNTAAHHIYA
-1669 SEDSN
+1669 SAGSD

-1711 KNTSSKV
+1711 RNTNGEV

-1727 GATSELYQVPV
+1727 GATNELYQVPV

-1753 QVYKAYTNEQIPAL
+1753 QVYKEYTNEQIPAL

-1827 TTEGTEGD
+1827 TTEGTAGD

-1841 AIPGHATTGSD
+1841 ATPGHATTGSD

-1866 EAYLKPGNEDTINM
+1866 EAYLKPGNDDTINM

-1911 LENPDTS
+1911 LENPDTTNA
-1918 DVAYMSEKFRH
+1918 VYMSEEFRH

-1942 DDEGDTGTEVTDLTP
+1942 DDEDDTGTEVTDLTP
-1957 YFTKTE
+1957 YFAKTE
-1963 NGYQAYVYITNYGD
+1963 NGYQAYVYITNYGTD
-1977 AASQILSITDIKA
+1977 TSQILSITDIKA

-2067 QSATTKVE
+2067 QSAATQVE

-2086 KFKPGKAGTYSYTV
+2086 KFKPGKAGTYNYTV
-2100 YGLDKEGNQTGS
+2100 YGLDKEGNKTGS
-2112 STVSIVTTKR
+2112 AEVSIETTRR

>member
-1 MNGRKT
+1 MKGRKT
-7 GRKLISLILSLV
+7 SSKLISLILSLV
-19 MMVTM
+19 MLISM
-24 VPITAAAAPTT
+24 VPMSAAAAPAE
-35 DSDSTASNVKI
+35 DSDSTSANVQTI
-46 VQSYAAQL
+46 MSYAAQM
-54 RTANQ
+54 REANT
-59 KSDYSQGGFTWDT
+59 KENYAEGGFSWDT
-72 EKKSDSWRYF
+72 EKKADSWRYF
-82 NGVMMDAF
+82 NGLMMDAF
-90 LMEGDTAYADAF
+90 LMTGDQENITYAEQF
-102 YDGNISDEGTIKNY
+102 YASNIAEDGTISDY
-116 IKGEL
+116 ASGEL
-121 DSIPTAR
+121 DSVEAAR
-128 GLFDLLSVSGHAD
+128 GLFDLLDNTADND
-141 KYKKAIQNVYTQ
+141 KYEQAIQFVYSE
-153 LEDQKTYE
+153 LEKQTSYE
-161 DCGGNY
+161 NCGGNY
-167 LHKQNDDGTPQES
+167 QHKDS
-180 WSTWSIG
+180 WKDWNIG

-213 DQDGNEVASESIY
+213 DRDGNEVASESIY

-236 AENMRDAETGLYHHG
+236 AEKMCDAETDLYHHG

-284 GAYRT
+284 GEYRT
-289 AMIEQLPAFFDA
+289 AMIGHLQAFFDA

-307 AETGMWYNV
+307 ADTGLWYNV
-316 VDRGTDLSGNQLETS
+316 TDRGTDLSGNQLETS

-343 YNNGYVSNVKYGEAG
+343 YNNGYASEAKYGEAG
-358 LKAFNGI
+358 LKAFNGV
-365 VENKVSGEEG
+365 VENKVTESEG
-375 SYTVNDI
+375 SYTVADI
-382 YQKSSVGDSDE
+382 YQKSGVGETDE
-393 FYCEQSYVADEAKGT
+393 YYTENAYVADEAKGT

-429 PEEPTNPPT
+429 PEEPTTPPT
-438 EPEEPEAPQE
+438 EPEEPETPQE

-462 TRYVLNTDG
+462 TRYVLDTDG
-471 VDNGGEYLILNS
+471 VDDGGEYLILNS
-483 KSAGENRYALRNNN
+483 KSDGENRYALRNNN
-497 SSSDRQRVS
+497 SNVMKQQTR
-506 VSDNIASISNNED
+506 VSDNIAQVTSGED
-519 ACVWTFIQSGD
+519 YCVWTFTQSGD
-530 SWRISNGDQYLR
+530 SWIISNGDQYLR
-542 LNDSDIISSSGSNLT
+542 LNNSDIISGSSSDLT
-557 VTDRDDGVYRI
+557 VTNRGSGEYRI
-568 SQLVK
+568 SYNV
-573 ESWWSTTY
+573 WGDTY
-581 YLRYSSDRWQRDDE
+581 YLRYSSNTWRRSDNS
-595 DAGNVYLFKKETTPG
+595 GSVYLFKKETTPG
-610 APVAFSVTPGSASM
+610 APVAFSVTPGSASI
-624 RTGSTQA
+624 RTGSTQ
-631 FVPSVLVDNS
+631 VLTPSVLVDNS

-650 NSGNADVA
+650 DSDNVDVA

-663 GNVTAISDGTTNI
+663 GNVTAISDGTANI
-676 TATLTAANGTGMQAD
+676 TATLTSASGTVMQEE

-754 DITEIGTTYAAISYL
+754 DITEIGTTYATISYL

-785 DGLDD
+785 DGLED
-790 ATDYPTYPYDGAVRI
+790 ATNYPTYPYDGAVRI

-844 VSNSMA
+844 VSNSMG
-850 WSLENSSN
+850 WSLENSDGAN
-858 TGDSNKMPDEG
+858 DAEKLPKGN
-869 QESKIDIAMNAA
+869 QETKLKNAMDAA
-881 ENFAD
+881 VSFSD
-886 ILLGDNDGSDSD
+886 ILLGDNNGEDSD
-898 NTLSYVTF
+898 NTLSFVTF
-906 AGYDEQ
+906 AGYDRE
-912 HSASESDKG
+912 HSANRSDQST
-921 AYVDSVQTIFSGVT
+921 YIDSVMTVFSGVT
-935 DKEKAK
+935 SAEAANT
-941 VSFAGTTITGKD
+941 SFRNTTISGTPSG
-953 RNSKPGDTGV
+953 SSGSAT
-963 DYTLTLTDENGQSVN
+963 YELTITNENGRQVVS
-978 GANRGN
+978 GTNRGN

-994 QQTVKDLQ
+994 QQAVTELQ
-1002 DNYHG
+1002 NNYDG

-1014 ETYIVF
+1014 ETYVVF

-1033 ANGGSDR
+1033 ANGNSDR
-1040 DYYPN
+1040 DYYPD
-1045 SNRNTYREEDFTTS
+1045 SSRNTYQQGSYTTS
-1059 TWTDYLLGTDNTYA
+1059 TWTNYLLNTDNTYA
-1073 NDLYAMV
+1073 NTLYSMV
-1080 GDGHFYSIGFDLANG
+1080 GGNFYSIGFDLANG

-1117 SEVKIPV
+1117 TEAEIPV

-1151 VVTDTIKSDYTLQ
+1151 VVTDVIKSDYTLQ
-1164 TAAESGTGEDTALL
+1164 TAAESGTGEDKAPL

-1191 YAESEHATDE
+1191 YARSEHATDE
-1201 DGNDLTGMRKDDGE
+1201 EGNDLTGMRKDDGE
-1215 ALETV
+1215 AWETV
-1220 TFSSDGTQAFSDKLG
+1220 TFNTDGTQAFSDKLG
-1235 DGNNIMDISDGT
+1235 DNNNIMAIEPDGT

-1289 TLEGNRDEG
+1289 TLEGDRDEG
-1298 VWETNESAQLE
+1298 VWETNEIAQLE

-1319 QTFPVPAMNWG
+1319 QKFPVPAMNWG

-1343 EGDPVNYAG
+1343 YGNPVNYAG
-1352 EKVPFANRIIIA
+1352 EEVPFANRIIIA

-1439 QQGEGAEEEDYQTT
+1439 QQGEGAEEKDYQTT

-1479 YVDEVLNKDQIV
+1479 YVDEALNKDQIV

-1514 KAELTGFT
+1514 QAELAGFT

-1537 GSAEFTTDNGTYTL
+1537 GSAEFTTDNGTYSL
-1551 TQDGTVQFQL
+1551 TEDGTVQFQL

-1575 KLTNEQDKNDFYYL
+1575 KLTNETDENDFYYL

-1599 TMYYEDNF
+1599 AMYYEDNF
-1607 AGAITYAGTENTKWD
+1607 ADAITYAGTENTKWD
-1622 IYSSNT
+1622 IYTSNV

-1658 YSNATAHHIYA
+1658 YSNAAAHHIYA
-1669 SEDSN
+1669 SAGSD

-1711 KNTSSKV
+1711 RNTSGEV

-1727 GATSELYQVPV
+1727 GATNELYQVPV
-1738 LSCEDM
+1738 VSCEDM

-1753 QVYKAYTNEQIPAL
+1753 QVYKEYTNAQIPAL

-1794 SATAQSAYTADSE
+1794 SKTAQDAYMADSE
-1807 AYEQHLEVR
+1807 AYEQHLELR
-1816 DAIVSSKDYDT
+1816 DAIVCSADYDS
-1827 TTEGTEGD
+1827 TTEGTEGE

-1841 AIPGHATTGSD
+1841 ATPGHATTESD
-1852 AAKVTDYIAVGPNN
+1852 AAQVADYIAVGPNN
-1866 EAYLKPGNEDTINM
+1866 ETYLKSDSAI

-1887 DQIPKTLQIGAKSV
+1887 NQIPETLQIGAKSV

-1911 LENPDTS
+1911 LENPATGDA
-1918 DVAYMSEKFRH
+1918 AYMSEPFSH
-1929 ASAQNYSTFIAYA
+1929 AAAQNYSTFAAYA
-1942 DDEGDTGTEVTDLTP
+1942 EDEEDTGTEVTDLTP

-1963 NGYQAYVYITNYGD
+1963 NGYQTYVYIANYGD
-1977 AASQILSITDIKA
+1977 NTSQILSITDIKA

-1996 GMTFSYSEDVV
+1996 GMNFSYSTDVV
-2007 NALNERLA
+2007 NTLNERLD
-2015 SEEAPVQPGSEAQ
+2015 SEEAPVQPGSEAK

-2067 QSATTKVE
+2067 QSAATQVE

-2086 KFKPGKAGTYSYTV
+2086 KFKPGKAGTYNYTV
-2100 YGLDKEGNQTGS
+2100 YGLDKEGNKTGS
-2112 STVSIVTTKR
+2112 AEVSIETTRR

>member
-7 GRKLISLILSLV
+7 GRKLISLLLSLV

-24 VPITAAAAPTT
+24 VPMTAAAAPAT
-35 DSDSTASNVKI
+35 DSDSTASNVAI
-46 VQSYAAQL
+46 VQSYAEQL
-54 RTANQ
+54 RTENR
-59 KSDYSQGGFTWDT
+59 KSDYSAGGFTWDT
-72 EKKSDSWRYF
+72 EGKKDSWRYF

-102 YDGNISDEGTIKNY
+102 YDGNINDDGIIKNY
-116 IKGEL
+116 IEGEL
-121 DSIPTAR
+121 DSVEAAR
-128 GLFDLLSVSGHAD
+128 GLFDLLDSGNAE
-141 KYKKAIQNVYTQ
+141 KYKAAIQYVYSQ
-153 LEDQKTYE
+153 LEKQTSYKN
-161 DCGGNY
+161 CGGNY
-167 LHKQNDDGTPQES
+167 QHKDS
-180 WSTWSIG
+180 WKDWNIG

-213 DQDGNEVASESIY
+213 DRDGNEVASESIY

-236 AENMRDAETGLYHHG
+236 AEKMCDAETDLYHHG

-278 IEMMPE
+278 IEMMPAGE
-284 GAYRT
+284 YRT

-301 MLTYQD
+301 MLKYQD
-307 AETGMWYNV
+307 ADTGMWYNV
-316 VDRGTDLSGNQLETS
+316 TNRGTDLSENILETS

-343 YNNGYVSNVKYGEAG
+343 YNNGYVSDAKYGEAG
-358 LKAFNGI
+358 LKAFNGV
-365 VENKVSGEEG
+365 VENKVTESEG
-375 SYTVNDI
+375 SYKVTDI
-382 YQKSSVGDSDE
+382 YQKSGVGATDE
-393 FYCEQSYVADEAKGT
+393 YYTENSYVADEAKGT
-408 GALIMAATLANT
+408 GALIMAATLANATADKLPETDPEKPT
-420 TAASVGETE
+420 T
-429 PEEPTNPPT
+429 PPT
-438 EPEEPEAPQE
+438 EPEEPELPQE
-448 PEPSETVTGNLQGE
+448 PEASETVTGYLQGE
-462 TRYVLNTDG
+462 TRYELATDG
-471 VDNGGEYLILNS
+471 VENGKVYLIVN
-483 KSAGENRYALRNNN
+483 GENALMNNQSTADSQDVN
-497 SSSDRQRVS
+497 ISGNVATVS
-506 VSDNIASISNNED
+506 ENAELCEWTFTKDGKSWSISNSGRYLQLNNPGINLSED
-519 ACVWTFIQSGD
+519 KTNVTVEKK
-530 SWRISNGDQYLR
+530 
-542 LNDSDIISSSGSNLT
+542 DSDPGE
-557 VTDRDDGVYRI
+557 YRI
-568 SQLVK
+568 YQVLGK
-573 ESWWSTTY
+573 LRR
-581 YLRYSSDRWQRDDE
+581 YLRYSSGEWIASNE
-595 DAGNVYLFKKETTPG
+595 SKTNKLYKKTG
-610 APVAFSVTPGSASM
+610 ASQGKEVSFSVTPGSLALK
-624 RTGSTQA
+624 TGSTQQ
-631 FVPSVLVDNS
+631 FTPSVLVSN
-641 AVNSYEITW
+641 AAAESYNITW
-650 NSGNADVA
+650 ESDSPQIAGIDENGLLTAVADGSV
-658 TVDNS
+658 
-663 GNVTAISDGTTNI
+663 NI
-676 TATLTAANGTGMQAD
+676 TATLTAANGTGMQED

-696 PVSVSSKSVAS
+696 PVTVSSKSVTS

-728 IVLTVTYDDNST
+728 VVLTVTYDDGST

-747 GLVISGY
+747 GLVINGY
-754 DITEIGTTYAAISYL
+754 DITEIGTTYAAVSYL

-785 DGLDD
+785 DGLED
-790 ATDYPTYPYDGAVRI
+790 ATKYPTYPHDGAVRI
-805 DKTATANSQVFNNTG
+805 DKTATANSQVFHNTG

-858 TGDSNKMPDEG
+858 TGDSNKMPDED

-881 ENFAD
+881 GNFAH

-906 AGYDEQ
+906 AGYDSQ
-912 HSASESDKG
+912 HSASESDQA
-921 AYVDSVQTIFSGVT
+921 AYVDSVQTVFSSVT
-935 DKEKAK
+935 DEKKAK

-953 RNSKPGDTGV
+953 RNSEPGDTGV
-963 DYTLTLTDENGQSVN
+963 DYTLTLTDENGYQLVK
-978 GANRGN
+978 GVNRGN

-994 QQTVKDLQ
+994 KEAVETLQ
-1002 DNYHG
+1002 NSYDG
-1007 NYAESGR
+1007 NYAKSGR
-1014 ETYIVF
+1014 ETYVVF
-1020 MTDGAPSHYNNRN
+1020 MTDGAPSHYNNKN
-1033 ANGGSDR
+1033 ANGNSNR
-1040 DYYPN
+1040 DYYPDG
-1045 SNRNTYREEDFTTS
+1045 SERTYTQGSYDTN
-1059 TWTDYLLGTDNTYA
+1059 TWTRYLLRTDNTYA
-1073 NDLYAMV
+1073 NALYEMV
-1080 GDGHFYSIGFDLANG
+1080 GDDHFYSIGFDLANG

-1109 EDVLAGMV
+1109 ADVLAGMV
-1117 SEVKIPV
+1117 TDAKIPV
-1124 MTTADSDELNQF
+1124 MTTADRDELNQF

-1164 TAAESGTGEDTALL
+1164 TATESGTGEDKAPL

-1191 YAESEHATDE
+1191 YARSEHATDE
-1201 DGNDLTGMRKDDGE
+1201 EGNDLTGMRKDDGE
-1215 ALETV
+1215 PWETV
-1220 TFSSDGTQAFSDKLG
+1220 TFSSDGKQAFSDKLG
-1235 DGNNIMDISDGT
+1235 DNNNIMTIGPDGT
-1247 VTISALYFTYTKDAD
+1247 VTISAMYFTYTKDAD

-1274 TDQEVALSYYVYLKD
+1274 TDQEMALSYYVYLKD

-1298 VWETNESAQLE
+1298 VWETNEIAQLE

-1343 EGDPVNYAG
+1343 YGNPVNYAG
-1352 EKVPFANRIIIA
+1352 EEVPFANRIIIA

-1402 YTVETSSGETVE
+1402 YTVETSSGETVQ
-1414 GGISISKPSEA
+1414 GGITISEPSDA
-1425 AMGKDPN
+1425 AKGEDPE
-1432 DPDRADQ
+1432 DTERADQ
-1439 QQGEGAEEEDYQTT
+1439 SGDQTT
-1453 IIVNAEDKYYTW
+1453 IVVNAEETYYTW

-1479 YVDEVLNKDQIV
+1479 YVDEALNKDQIV

-1537 GSAEFTTDNGTYTL
+1537 GSAEFTTDNGTYSL
-1551 TQDGTVQFQL
+1551 TEDGTVQFQL

-1575 KLTNEQDKNDFYYL
+1575 KLTNEKDEKDFYYL

-1599 TMYYEDNF
+1599 AMYYEDNF
-1607 AGAITYAGTENTKWD
+1607 AGAITYAGTEKTDWD
-1622 IYSSNT
+1622 IYTSNM
-1628 SDTPDYL
+1628 SDSPDDL

-1658 YSNATAHHIYA
+1658 YSNAAAHHIYA
-1669 SEDSN
+1669 SADSD

-1698 QQAAMVRAEIYQG
+1698 PEAAMVRAEIYQG
-1711 KNTSSKV
+1711 RNTNGEV

-1727 GATSELYQVPV
+1727 GATSKLYQVPV

-1753 QVYKAYTNEQIPAL
+1753 QVYKEYTNAQIPAL

-1794 SATAQSAYTADSE
+1794 SKTAQDAYMADSE
-1807 AYEQHLEVR
+1807 AYEQHLELR
-1816 DAIVSSKDYDT
+1816 DAIVSSADYDS
-1827 TTEGTEGD
+1827 TTEGTEGE

-1841 AIPGHATTGSD
+1841 ATPGHATTESD
-1852 AAKVTDYIAVGPNN
+1852 TAQVADYIAVGPNN
-1866 EAYLKPGNEDTINM
+1866 ETYLKSDSAI

-1887 DQIPKTLQIGAKSV
+1887 NQIPETLQIGAKSV
-1901 LGGEVVLDVS
+1901 LGGEVVLEVS
-1911 LENPDTS
+1911 LENPDTG
-1918 DVAYMSEKFRH
+1918 DVAYMSEPFSH
-1929 ASAQNYSTFIAYA
+1929 AAAQNYSTFAAYA
-1942 DDEGDTGTEVTDLTP
+1942 EDEEDTGMEVTDLTP

-1963 NGYQAYVYITNYGD
+1963 NGYQTYVYIANYVD
-1977 AASQILSITDIKA
+1977 NTSQILSITDIKA

-1996 GMTFSYSEDVV
+1996 GMNFSYSTDVV
-2007 NALNERLA
+2007 NTLNERLD
-2015 SEEAPVQPGSEAQ
+2015 SEEAPVQPGSEAK

-2067 QSATTKVE
+2067 QSAATQVE

-2086 KFKPGKAGTYSYTV
+2086 KFKPGKAGTYNYTV
-2100 YGLDKEGNQTGS
+2100 YGLDKEGNKTGS
-2112 STVSIVTTKR
+2112 AEVSIETTRR

>member
-1 MNGRKT
+1 MKGRKT
-7 GRKLISLILSLV
+7 GSKLISLILSLV
-19 MMVTM
+19 MIVTLLPATVM
-24 VPITAAAAPTT
+24 AAPAT
-35 DSDSTASNVKI
+35 DSSSTSANVEK
-46 VQSYAAQL
+46 VLNYAAQM
-54 RTANQ
+54 RDNNTKENG
-59 KSDYSQGGFTWDT
+59 DYASGGFTWDT
-72 EKKSDSWRYF
+72 EGKEDSWRYF
-82 NGVMMDAF
+82 NGLMMDAF
-90 LMEGDTAYADAF
+90 LMTGDQENITYAEQF
-102 YDGNISDEGTIKNY
+102 YDANIKDDGTISDY
-116 IKGEL
+116 AVGEL
-121 DSIPTAR
+121 DSVEAAR
-128 GLFDLLSVSGHAD
+128 GLFDLLNGQNAE
-141 KYKKAIQNVYTQ
+141 KYKAAIQYVYTQ
-153 LEDQKTYE
+153 LENQISYE
-161 DCGGNY
+161 DCRGNY
-167 LHKQNDDGTPQES
+167 QHKDS
-180 WSTWSIG
+180 WTDWNIG

-198 MECANAIDDGKLELK
+198 MECANAIADGKLTLVDAE
-213 DQDGNEVASESIY
+213 NNPVAANDIY
-226 TAVYERMAWV
+226 QAVYNRMEWV
-236 AENMRDAETGLYHHG
+236 ATTMKDEATGLYHHG
-251 WNVEENAGN
+251 WNVENESGN
-260 GSFWSRGIGWYA
+260 GHFWSRSLGWYA

-278 IEMMPE
+278 IELMPE
-284 GAYRT
+284 GTERD
-289 AMIEQLPAFFDA
+289 AMISQLTPFFDA
-301 MLTYQD
+301 MLNYQD
-307 AETGMWYNV
+307 SETGMWYNV
-316 VDRGTDLSGNQLETS
+316 TNRGADLENNKLETS

-343 YNNGYVSNVKYGEAG
+343 YNNGYVTDAKYGEAG
-358 LKAFNGI
+358 LKAFNG
-365 VENKVSGEEG
+365 VVVSKVSGDEG
-375 SYTVNDI
+375 NYTVADI
-382 YQKSSVGDSDE
+382 YQKSSVETSDE
-393 FYCEQSYVADEAKGT
+393 GYCQNEYVNDEAKGT
-408 GALIMAATLANT
+408 GALIMAAILANT
-420 TAASVGETE
+420 TADKLPESAT
-429 PEEPTNPPT
+429 EEPSIPP
-438 EPEEPEAPQE
+438 ENSEQPQE
-448 PEPSETVTGNLQGE
+448 PEASETVTGYLQGE
-462 TRYVLNTDG
+462 TRYELATDG
-471 VDNGGEYLILNS
+471 VESGEVYLIVNGDNALMNNQSTADSQDVNLNAD
-483 KSAGENRYALRNNN
+483 KSIATVSENADLC
-497 SSSDRQRVS
+497 
-506 VSDNIASISNNED
+506 E
-519 ACVWTFIQSGD
+519 WTFTKSGQ
-530 SWRISNGDQYLR
+530 SWRISNSGRYLQ
-542 LNDSDIISSSGSNLT
+542 LNYWVINLSEDKTNVTVEKKDSDSGEYRIYQSSG
-557 VTDRDDGVYRI
+557 
-568 SQLVK
+568 
-573 ESWWSTTY
+573 WSKW
-581 YLRYSSDRWQRDDE
+581 YLRYSSGEWIASNESKTNQL
-595 DAGNVYLFKKETTPG
+595 YKKTG
-610 APVAFSVTPGSASM
+610 ASQGEEVSFSVTPGSLALK
-624 RTGSTQA
+624 TGSTQQ
-631 FVPSVLVDNS
+631 FTPSVLVSN
-641 AVNSYEITW
+641 AAAESYNITW
-650 NSGNADVA
+650 ES
-658 TVDNS
+658 DNPQIA
-663 GNVTAISDGTTNI
+663 GIDENGLLTAAADGTTNI
-676 TATLTAANGTGMQAD
+676 TATLTAANGTGMQED

-715 RYTRQNV
+715 RYTRQNE
-722 EPDFSG
+722 EPNFSG

-836 VDVVLVVD
+836 VDVILVVD
-844 VSNSMA
+844 VSNSMG
-850 WSLENSSN
+850 WSLENSDGAN
-858 TGDSNKMPDEG
+858 DAQKLPTGN
-869 QESKIDIAMNAA
+869 QETKLKNAMDAA
-881 ENFAD
+881 TRFAD
-886 ILLGDNDGSDSD
+886 TLLGDNSGEDSD
-898 NTLSYVTF
+898 NTLSFVTF
-906 AGYDEQ
+906 AGYDRE
-912 HSASESDKG
+912 HSASRDDQDK
-921 AYVDSVQTIFSGVT
+921 YIDSVMTVFSGVT
-935 DKEKAK
+935 DSKAAGR
-941 VSFAGTTITGKD
+941 SFGNTTISGTPSGSSGSATYK
-953 RNSKPGDTGV
+953 
-963 DYTLTLTDENGQSVN
+963 LTITDENGHPVVS

-994 QQTVKDLQ
+994 QQAVKELQ
-1002 DNYHG
+1002 DNYDG
-1007 NYAESGR
+1007 IYAQSGR
-1014 ETYIVF
+1014 ETYVVF

-1033 ANGGSDR
+1033 ANGNSNR
-1040 DYYPN
+1040 DYYPG
-1045 SNRNTYREEDFTTS
+1045 SSWSTYQQGSYTTS
-1059 TWTDYLLGTDNTYA
+1059 TWTDYLLTTDNTYA
-1073 NDLYAMV
+1073 NTLYSMV
-1080 GDGHFYSIGFDLANG
+1080 GGNFYSIGFDLANG

-1117 SEVKIPV
+1117 TDAEIPV

-1151 VVTDTIKSDYTLQ
+1151 VVTDIIKSDYTLQ
-1164 TAAESGTGEDTALL
+1164 TAAESGTGEDKAPL

-1191 YAESEHATDE
+1191 YAKSEHATDE
-1201 DGNDLTGMRKDDGE
+1201 DGNDLTGMRKDNGE
-1215 ALETV
+1215 AWETV
-1220 TFSSDGTQAFSDKLG
+1220 TFSADGTQAFSDKVG
-1235 DGNNIMDISDGT
+1235 SGSNIMSIEPDGT
-1247 VTISALYFTYTKDAD
+1247 VTISALYFTYTKDTD

-1289 TLEGNRDEG
+1289 TLEGDRDEG
-1298 VWETNESAQLE
+1298 VWETNEIAQLE

-1343 EGDPVNYAG
+1343 DGNPVNYAG
-1352 EKVPFANRIIIA
+1352 EEVPFANRIIIA
-1364 GPKTVALHLNDDLTV
+1364 GPSTVALHLNDDLTV
-1379 EARTIHASEDL
+1379 EARTINASEFL
-1390 PDGYFLYDPYAS
+1390 PEGYFLYDPYAS
-1402 YTVETSSGETVE
+1402 YTVETSSGETVQ
-1414 GGISISKPSEA
+1414 GGITISEPSDA
-1425 AMGKDPN
+1425 AKGEDPKDTE
-1432 DPDRADQ
+1432 RADQ
-1439 QQGEGAEEEDYQTT
+1439 NGAQTT
-1453 IIVNAEDKYYTW
+1453 IVVNAEETYYTW

-1479 YVDEVLNKDQIV
+1479 YVDEALNKDQIV

-1537 GSAEFTTDNGTYTL
+1537 GSAEFTTDNGTYSL
-1551 TQDGTVQFQL
+1551 TKDGTVQFQL

-1575 KLTNEQDKNDFYYL
+1575 KLTNEMDENDFYYL

-1622 IYSSNT
+1622 IYISNI
-1628 SDTPDYL
+1628 SDTPDYV

-1658 YSNATAHHIYA
+1658 YSNAAAHHIYA
-1669 SEDSN
+1669 SAGSD

-1711 KNTSSKV
+1711 RNTSSEV

-1727 GATSELYQVPV
+1727 GATNELYQVPV

-1753 QVYKAYTNEQIPAL
+1753 QVYKEYTNAQIPAL

-1794 SATAQSAYTADSE
+1794 SKTAQDAYMADSE
-1807 AYEQHLEVR
+1807 AYEQHLELR
-1816 DAIVSSKDYDT
+1816 DAIVSSADYDS
-1827 TTEGTEGD
+1827 TTEGTEGE

-1841 AIPGHATTGSD
+1841 ATPGHATTESD
-1852 AAKVTDYIAVGPNN
+1852 AAQVADYIAVGPNN
-1866 EAYLKPGNEDTINM
+1866 ETYLQSGDESAV

-1887 DQIPKTLQIGAKSV
+1887 NQIPKTLQIGAKSV
-1901 LGGEVVLDVS
+1901 LGGEVMLEVS
-1911 LENPDTS
+1911 LVNPDTG
-1918 DVAYMSEKFRH
+1918 DAAYMSEPFSH
-1929 ASAQNYSTFIAYA
+1929 AAAQNYSTFVAYA
-1942 DDEGDTGTEVTDLTP
+1942 EDEDDTGTEVTDLTP

-1963 NGYQAYVYITNYGD
+1963 NGYQTYVYIANYGND
-1977 AASQILSITDIKA
+1977 TSQILSITDIKA

-1996 GMTFSYSEDVV
+1996 GMNFSYSTDVV
-2007 NALNERLA
+2007 NTLNERLA

-2034 TEDSIRYTKQ
+2034 AEDSIRYTKQ
-2044 AELKVETTADVE
+2044 AELKIETTADVE

-2067 QSATTKVE
+2067 QSATTQVE

-2086 KFKPGKAGTYSYTV
+2086 KFKPGKAGTYNYTV
-2100 YGLDKEGNQTGS
+2100 YGLDKEGNKTGS
-2112 STVSIVTTKR
+2112 AEVSIETTRR